1 MHNVHMY
8 KRDRRMLLTI
18 ENVNVTGSTTLVF
31 NDVGLR
37 SLYFDEPFEKGKNIF
52 AVFLFPGSDGKN

>member
-1 MHNVHMY
+1 
-8 KRDRRMLLTI
+8 MLLTI